1 MGKNSGYIH
10 IKKTIEVF
18 VCGAVVTARGMVFVH
33 DVAGAYPE
41 HGEILQCVTKEKY
54 LVWRRKREVLF
65 YLARTGTLPCSAAVE
80 FSEEWGSGTTAQS
93 ESAIPETHPDMQS
106 RIHIEQGCSPISV
119 MWHINWKTFFYASQG
134 QLTT

>member
-65 YLARTGTLPCSAAVE
+65 YLARQAPCPALLLWSFLKSEAVE
-80 FSEEWGSGTTAQS
+80 PQPRVKVPFL
-93 ESAIPETHPDMQS
+93 
-106 RIHIEQGCSPISV
+106 
-119 MWHINWKTFFYASQG
+119 K
-134 QLTT
+134 LTLTCKVEYT